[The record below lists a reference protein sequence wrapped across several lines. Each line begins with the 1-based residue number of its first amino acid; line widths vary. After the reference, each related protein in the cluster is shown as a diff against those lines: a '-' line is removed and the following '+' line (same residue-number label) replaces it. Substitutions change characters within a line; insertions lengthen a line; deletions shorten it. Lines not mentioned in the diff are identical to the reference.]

1 LKLAFEA
8 LTHDVSSQEDAMR
21 KLSGA
26 AVAVIIGVALYF
38 TLFWGYDG
46 LRVLTSPNYGLDE
59 VWRSQFIFALGSI
72 FGLGPIGLIKL
83 AAFFG
88 AVKLAV
94 ATFCAVHIV
103 DRMRTIIAGKADT
116 EILEGGLILE
126 VAISIMSV
134 GPAVWSQNADLL
146 REQTIQLMLAA
157 VATALCLVERSY
169 DQPAKPAVQTEL
181 AATPRGAPWFSPFR

>member
-1 LKLAFEA
+1 
-8 LTHDVSSQEDAMR
+8 MR
-21 KLSGA
+21 KLSSA
-26 AVAVIIGVALYF
+26 TVVIIVGVALYF
-38 TLFWGYDG
+38 TLAWGNDG
-46 LRVLTSPNYGLDE
+46 LRMLTSPSYGLDD
-59 VWRSQFIFALGSI
+59 VWRSQFVFAIGSV

-94 ATFCAVHIV
+94 AGICAVHIL
-103 DRMRTIIAGKADT
+103 DRLRALMGGTANS
-116 EILEGGLILE
+116 EILEGGLILV

-134 GPAVWSQNADLL
+134 GPAVWSQNAGLV
-146 REQTIQLMLAA
+146 RETTIQLILAA

-169 DQPAKPAVQTEL
+169 GRPAVLAKPAIVTEL